1 MPVNFAWDSVQTDSF
16 VAITYTALGFAV
28 YWFIATDQKLQTR
41 FYNHQ
46 NADAAQINYAVF
58 QKLTGVLFLGI
69 IPAIYFFAVKQ
80 YSFAD
85 LGLQWGNYKTSLIY
99 ILVMGVLIVTLNYF
113 ASNKPD
119 RLAFYPQMRLKEWTI
134 KRVLINS
141 FSWAAYLLA
150 YEFLFRGVLL
160 FSCMEAFG
168 FWPAVA
174 INIALYST
182 THIPKGSGETI
193 GAIPYGLL
201 LCYVSVL
208 TGSIAVAFF
217 THLIMALS
225 NEFFSVHHNPEMKF
239 V

>member
-1 MPVNFAWDSVQTDSF
+1 MPATFAWDPEQTDAF
-16 VAITYTALGFAV
+16 IAITYTAIGFAA
-28 YWFIATDQKLQTR
+28 YWFLSIDQKLEQR
-41 FYNHQ
+41 FLTQQ
-46 NADAAQINYAVF
+46 NADKAQINYAVF
-58 QKLTGVLFLGI
+58 QKLTGVFFLGI
-69 IPAIYFFAVKQ
+69 VPVILFFFWKQ
-80 YSFAD
+80 YSMAD
-85 LGLQWGNYKTSLIY
+85 LGLKWGDYKTSLLY
-99 ILVMGVLIVTLNYF
+99 IAIMGALIITMNYF
-113 ASNKPD
+113 ASNKAA
-119 RLAFYPQMRLKEWTI
+119 RLASYPQMRLKEWTA
-134 KRVLINS
+134 KRVFINC
-141 FSWAAYLLA
+141 FAWVFYLLA

-160 FSCMEAFG
+160 FTCLETFG

-201 LCYVSVL
+201 LCYATVS

-225 NEFFSVHHNPEMKF
+225 NEIFSVYHNPEMKF

>member
-1 MPVNFAWDSVQTDSF
+1 MPSTFDWNPQHTDSF
-16 VAITYTALGFAV
+16 IAVSYTAVGFAA
-28 YWFIATDQKLQTR
+28 YWFLSTDQKLQHKIYSNPNT
-41 FYNHQ
+41 
-46 NADAAQINYAVF
+46 DTAQINYAVF
-58 QKLTGVLFLGI
+58 QKLTGVFFLGI
-69 IPAIYFFAVKQ
+69 LPAVMFFTGKQ
-80 YSFAD
+80 YTAAD
-85 LGLQWGNYKTSLIY
+85 LGLQWGDYKTSLLY
-99 ILVMGVLIVTLNYF
+99 ISVLGPLIITLNYF

-119 RLAFYPQMRLKEWTI
+119 RLAFYPQMRLKEWTL
-134 KRVLINS
+134 KRVLINGL
-141 FSWAAYLLA
+141 SWAAYLLA

-160 FSCMEAFG
+160 FICLHTFG

-182 THIPKGSGETI
+182 THIPKGPGETI

-201 LCYVSVL
+201 LCYVTVL

-225 NEFFSVHHNPEMKF
+225 NEFFSVHHNQEMKF